1 MSSGPWRKPQ
11 DDQVER
17 FHEAVAGIEGVEV
30 RKMFGFPAAFIGG
43 NMTAGLHQE
52 SVMVRL
58 PDDEREARLADGW
71 ALFEPMPGRPMKEYV
86 ALPPDV
92 AADVDATREWI
103 ERAAVYVRTM
113 PPKAP
118 KAPKNQK

>member
-1 MSSGPWRKPQ
+1 MSSDPWRKPQ
-11 DDQVER
+11 AEQVER
-17 FHEAVAGIEGVEV
+17 FHAAVAGIEGVEV

-58 PDDEREARLADGW
+58 PDDERQARLADGW
-71 ALFEPMPGRPMKEYV
+71 SLFEPMPGRPMKEYV

-92 AADVDATREWI
+92 AADVDATRQWI
-103 ERAAVYVRTM
+103 ERAAAYVRTL

-118 KAPKNQK
+118 KAPKKRK

>member
-103 ERAAVYVRTM
+103 ERAAAYVRTM

-118 KAPKNQK
+118 KAPKKQK